1 MKRVR
6 HVVMIGLLMPGLV
19 AVVPPARA
27 ELVEEIVAWVNGDII
42 TWSEYQGEEQ
52 ARTAEAYQQF
62 TGEELDR
69 MLEKARSELLLAM
82 IDRKILLHHAQA
94 LGYDM
99 PKMSKAYAKAFMQQQ
114 QIANEDEL
122 RRLAEGDGMTLKQ
135 VKDRLLELYAP
146 QDIIDMEVINRISVS
161 DREIE
166 AFYQENQE
174 EFRVVGEVT
183 LREIVL
189 LADNDA
195 VKEQRRDEAREVWE
209 RASSGEDFSALAQ
222 EVSEAGT
229 SAGGG
234 KFGPLKRTDLSENL
248 AEPAFTLPVGG
259 VSELMETPY
268 GFHIIMVE
276 SRMDDRALALDD
288 VKDNARKILE
298 DRKFKAELEAFM
310 EKARSESEWCV
321 KPKHAHLLSIDV
333 PPPCERL

>member
-6 HVVMIGLLMPGLV
+6 HVVMIGLLTLGLV
-19 AVVPPARA
+19 AIAAPVRA
-27 ELVEEIVAWVNGDII
+27 ELVEEIIAWVNGDII

-99 PKMSKAYAKAFMQQQ
+99 PKMSEAYTKAFMQQQ

-166 AFYQENQE
+166 AFYLENQE
-174 EFRVVGEVT
+174 DLRVAGEVT

-195 VKEQRRDEAREVWE
+195 VKEQRRDEARRVWE
-209 RASSGEDFSALAQ
+209 RASSGEDFSTLAQ

-248 AEPAFTLPVGG
+248 VGPAFTLPVGG

-268 GFHIIMVE
+268 GFHIITVE

-298 DRKFKAELEAFM
+298 DRKFRAELEAFM

-321 KPKHAHLLSIDV
+321 KPKHAHRLSIEV

>member
-6 HVVMIGLLMPGLV
+6 HVVTIGLLTLGLV
-19 AVVPPARA
+19 AAAAPARA
-27 ELVEEIVAWVNGDII
+27 ELLEEIVAWVNGDII

-52 ARTAEAYQQF
+52 ARTAEVYQQF

-69 MLEKARSELLLAM
+69 MLELARSQLLLSM

-99 PKMSKAYAKAFMQQQ
+99 PRMSEAYTKAFMQQQ
-114 QIANEDEL
+114 QIAGEDEL

-146 QDIIDMEVINRISVS
+146 QDIIDMEVVNRISVS

-166 AFYQENQE
+166 AFYQENRE
-174 EFRVVGEVT
+174 EFNVDGEVT

-189 LADNDA
+189 LADNDT
-195 VKEQRRDEAREVWE
+195 VKDQRRDEARQVWE
-209 RASSGEDFSALAQ
+209 RASSGEDFSALAR
-222 EVSEAGT
+222 EFSEAGT

-234 KFGPLKRTDLSENL
+234 KFGPLKRSDLSETL
-248 AEPAFTLPVGG
+248 AEPAFSLPTGG

-276 SRMDDRALALDD
+276 TRMDDRALGLDD
-288 VKDNARKILE
+288 VRDNARKVLE

-321 KPKHAHLLSIDV
+321 KPKHAHLLSIEA